1 MILQALVRYYETLLK
16 QGKIEKQGWTKE
28 NVSDKLI
35 LNERGELIG
44 VLSVRKSEIRKNKE
58 VNIDI
63 KLTVPEHQGR
73 TSGIRAYFLC
83 DKLSYLLGLVDEKQI
98 IENVE
103 KDFST
108 NLSEEQKK
116 DAIQKAIQKGKNQAL
131 KEFEASREL
140 HHKVLDGCNNPVAK
154 AILSFFDHWD
164 PSIGF
169 NHTVIQ
175 QNKNELLQSS
185 NLVFQVNEFD
195 AIKEE
200 EIKNCWIHREDKNKV
215 LGSCLVTG
223 KNNVPIAVTH
233 PKVKGVKGALQ
244 NGASIVSFNT
254 PAVESFG
261 HADDQGLNAPVSEY
275 AAFAYTTALNQL
287 IREGNSLL
295 CGDTTVVFWAQSGEP
310 LYQQVYLGF
319 LDPSGNGENK
329 EDTVKAVLEKILQGM
344 AADVDGITLSPD
356 EPFYV
361 LGLAPNAARLSVR
374 FFWQNTFGVT
384 LKHLQNHQDRLKIV
398 RPAWEKD
405 RGAYLPLWRLLKE
418 SVNPKATKKQ
428 ALPLLAGS
436 LLRSILQDAPYPE
449 AMYQQFLLLIRAESG
464 KVKISYP
471 RAAFV
476 KAYLLKN
483 HQEKWGGKITMNVNE
498 NCKAVPYVLG
508 RMFAVLERLQRNSSE
523 SEVKTTIKDL
533 YFNAACATPGAVFPV
548 LLKLA
553 NAHLKKLG
561 RTNKGLAVNTQ
572 KKLGSLMEKIPMPDE
587 GNPIPVRQTLDEQG
601 MFILG
606 YYQENQANFTKKEE
620 QA

>member
-16 QGKIEKQGWTKE
+16 QGKVEEPGWSAAK
-28 NVSDKLI
+28 VSAEIQLDEEGKLLGI
-35 LNERGELIG
+35 LSLQNEVQRGKKT
-44 VLSVRKSEIRKNKE
+44 VLT
-58 VNIDI
+58 DP
-63 KLTVPEHQGR
+63 LLQVPEVFKR
-73 TSGIRAYFLC
+73 SSGVRPNFLYDGSSYFF
-83 DKLSYLLGLVDEKQI
+83 GVD
-98 IENVE
+98 
-103 KDFST
+103 S
-108 NLSEEQKK
+108 
-116 DAIQKAIQKGKNQAL
+116 KGKPKRSIQC
-131 KEFEASREL
+131 FEAARTF
-140 HHKVLDGCNNPVAK
+140 HHQLLDGCDSPVAQGVLKFFDSWQPDKAEENPV
-154 AILSFFDHWD
+154 F
-164 PSIGF
+164 
-169 NHTVIQ
+169 Q
-175 QNKNELLQSS
+175 QNRDAIVGASG
-185 NLVFQVNEFD
+185 LVFAVNGQEAQQD
-195 AIKEE
+195 PEIRRRWMDYKKEGGGE
-200 EIKNCWIHREDKNKV
+200 NSEK
-215 LGSCLVTG
+215 GQCLVTG
-223 KNNVPIAVTH
+223 KVAEIALTH
-233 PKVKGVKGALQ
+233 PNIKGVRDAQSSGAAL
-244 NGASIVSFNT
+244 VSFNA
-254 PAVESFG
+254 PSLESFG
-261 HADDQGLNAPVSEY
+261 HVEDQGLNAPVSEY

-295 CGDTTVVFWAQSGEP
+295 CGDTTVVFWAQSAEP
-310 LYQQVYLGF
+310 LYQQVYMNF
-319 LDPSGNGENK
+319 LNPSGTGENR
-329 EDTVKAVLEKILQGM
+329 EQTVKAMLEKILQGV

-398 RPAWEKD
+398 RPAWEKE

-418 SVNPKATKKQ
+418 SVNPNATKKQ

-449 AMYQQFLLLIRAESG
+449 AMYRQFLLRIKAESG
-464 KVKISYP
+464 DAKISYP

-483 HQEKWGGKITMNVNE
+483 HQEKWGGEITMNVNE

-508 RMFAVLERLQRNSSE
+508 RLFAVLEGLQQDSSE
-523 SEVKTTIKDL
+523 VSATIKDR

-553 NAHLKKLG
+553 NAHLNKLG

-572 KKLGSLMEKIPMPDE
+572 KKLGSLMEKITMPDE
-587 GNPIPVRQTLDEQG
+587 GNPIPGRLTLDEQG

-606 YYQENQANFTKKEE
+606 YYQETQARYTKKEE

>member
-1 MILQALVRYYETLLK
+1 MILQALVKYYETLLK
-16 QGKIEKQGWTKE
+16 QGKVEEPGWSAAK
-28 NVSDKLI
+28 VSAEIQLDEEGKLLGI
-35 LNERGELIG
+35 LSLQNEVQRG
-44 VLSVRKSEIRKNKE
+44 RKTA
-58 VNIDI
+58 
-63 KLTVPEHQGR
+63 LTDPLLQVPEVFKR
-73 TSGIRAYFLC
+73 SSGVRPNFLYDGSSYFF
-83 DKLSYLLGLVDEKQI
+83 GVDNKG
-98 IENVE
+98 NT
-103 KDFST
+103 KRS
-108 NLSEEQKK
+108 
-116 DAIQKAIQKGKNQAL
+116 IQC
-131 KEFEASREL
+131 FEAARTF
-140 HHKVLDGCNNPVAK
+140 HHQLLDGCDSPVAQGVLKFFDSWQPDKAEENPV
-154 AILSFFDHWD
+154 F
-164 PSIGF
+164 
-169 NHTVIQ
+169 Q
-175 QNKNELLQSS
+175 QNRDAIVGASG
-185 NLVFQVNEFD
+185 LVFAVNGQEAQKD
-195 AIKEE
+195 PEIRRRWMDYKKEGGGE
-200 EIKNCWIHREDKNKV
+200 NSEK
-215 LGSCLVTG
+215 GQCLVTG
-223 KNNVPIAVTH
+223 KVAEIALTH
-233 PKVKGVKGALQ
+233 PNIKGVRDSQSMGAAL
-244 NGASIVSFNT
+244 VSFN
-254 PAVESFG
+254 AKSVESFG
-261 HADDQGLNAPVSEY
+261 HDGEQGMNAPVSEY

-287 IREGNSLL
+287 LRDGNSIF
-295 CGDTTVVFWAQSGEP
+295 CGDTTVVFWAQSAEP
-310 LYQQVYLGF
+310 LYQQVYMNF
-319 LDPSGNGENK
+319 LNPSGTGENK

-418 SVNPKATKKQ
+418 SVNPNATKKQ

-449 AMYQQFLLLIRAESG
+449 AMYRQFLLRIKAESG
-464 KVKISYP
+464 DAKISYP

-483 HQEKWGGKITMNVNE
+483 HQEKWGGEITMNVNE

-508 RMFAVLERLQRNSSE
+508 RMFAVLEGLQQDSSE
-523 SEVKTTIKDL
+523 VSATIKDR

-553 NAHLKKLG
+553 NAHLNKLG

-572 KKLGSLMEKIPMPDE
+572 KKLGSLMEKITMPDE
-587 GNPIPVRQTLDEQG
+587 GNPIPGRLTLDEQG

-606 YYQENQANFTKKEE
+606 YYQETQARYTKKEE

>member
-1 MILQALVRYYETLLK
+1 MILQALVKYYETLLK
-16 QGKIEKQGWTKE
+16 QGKVEEPGWSAAK
-28 NVSDKLI
+28 VSAEIQLDEEGKLLGI
-35 LNERGELIG
+35 LSLQNEVQRGKKT
-44 VLSVRKSEIRKNKE
+44 VLT
-58 VNIDI
+58 DP
-63 KLTVPEHQGR
+63 LLQVPEVFKR
-73 TSGIRAYFLC
+73 SSGVRPNFLYDGSSYFF
-83 DKLSYLLGLVDEKQI
+83 GVD
-98 IENVE
+98 
-103 KDFST
+103 S
-108 NLSEEQKK
+108 
-116 DAIQKAIQKGKNQAL
+116 KGKPKRSIQC
-131 KEFEASREL
+131 FEAARTF
-140 HHKVLDGCNNPVAK
+140 HHQLLDGCDSPVAQGVLKFFDSWQPDKAEENPV
-154 AILSFFDHWD
+154 F
-164 PSIGF
+164 
-169 NHTVIQ
+169 Q
-175 QNKNELLQSS
+175 QNRDAIVGASGLVFAVNGQEAQQDPEIRRRWMDYKNEGGGENSEKGQ
-185 NLVFQVNEFD
+185 
-195 AIKEE
+195 
-200 EIKNCWIHREDKNKV
+200 
-215 LGSCLVTG
+215 CLVTG
-223 KNNVPIAVTH
+223 KVAEIALTH
-233 PKVKGVKGALQ
+233 PNIKGVRDAQSSGAAL
-244 NGASIVSFNT
+244 VSFNA
-254 PAVESFG
+254 PSLESFG

-295 CGDTTVVFWAQSGEP
+295 CGDTTVVFWAQSAEP
-310 LYQQVYLGF
+310 LYQQVYMNF
-319 LDPSGNGENK
+319 LNPSGTGENR
-329 EDTVKAVLEKILQGM
+329 EQTVKAVLEKILQGV

-418 SVNPKATKKQ
+418 SVNPNATKKQ

-449 AMYQQFLLLIRAESG
+449 AMYRQFLLRIKAESG
-464 KVKISYP
+464 DAKISYP
-471 RAAFV
+471 RGAFV

-483 HQEKWGGKITMNVNE
+483 HQEKWGGEITMNVNE

-508 RMFAVLERLQRNSSE
+508 RLFAVLEGLQQDSSE
-523 SEVKTTIKDL
+523 VSATIKDR

-553 NAHLKKLG
+553 NAHLNKLG

-572 KKLGSLMEKIPMPDE
+572 KKLGSLMEKITMPDE
-587 GNPIPVRQTLDEQG
+587 GNPIPGRLTLDEQG

-606 YYQENQANFTKKEE
+606 YYQETQARYTKKEE

>member
-1 MILQALVRYYETLLK
+1 MILQALVKYYETLLK
-16 QGKIEKQGWTKE
+16 QGKVEEPGWSAAK
-28 NVSDKLI
+28 VSAEIQLDEEGKLLGI
-35 LNERGELIG
+35 LSLQNEVQRGKKT
-44 VLSVRKSEIRKNKE
+44 VLT
-58 VNIDI
+58 DP
-63 KLTVPEHQGR
+63 LLQVPEVFKR
-73 TSGIRAYFLC
+73 SSGVRPNFLYDGSSYFF
-83 DKLSYLLGLVDEKQI
+83 GVD
-98 IENVE
+98 
-103 KDFST
+103 S
-108 NLSEEQKK
+108 
-116 DAIQKAIQKGKNQAL
+116 KGKPKRSIQC
-131 KEFEASREL
+131 FEAARTF
-140 HHKVLDGCNNPVAK
+140 HHQLLDGCDSPVAQGVLKFFDSWQPDKAEENPV
-154 AILSFFDHWD
+154 F
-164 PSIGF
+164 
-169 NHTVIQ
+169 Q
-175 QNKNELLQSS
+175 QNRDAIVGASGLVFAVNGQEAQQDPEIRRRWMDYKNEGGGENSEKGQ
-185 NLVFQVNEFD
+185 
-195 AIKEE
+195 
-200 EIKNCWIHREDKNKV
+200 
-215 LGSCLVTG
+215 CLVTG
-223 KNNVPIAVTH
+223 KVAEIALTH
-233 PKVKGVKGALQ
+233 PNIKGVRDAQSSGAAL
-244 NGASIVSFNT
+244 VSFNA
-254 PAVESFG
+254 PSLESFG

-295 CGDTTVVFWAQSGEP
+295 CGDTTVVFWTQSAEP
-310 LYQQVYLGF
+310 LYQQVYMNF
-319 LDPSGNGENK
+319 LNPSGTGENR
-329 EDTVKAVLEKILQGM
+329 EQTVKAVLEKILQGV

-418 SVNPKATKKQ
+418 SVNPNATKKQ

-449 AMYQQFLLLIRAESG
+449 AMYRQFLLRIKAESG
-464 KVKISYP
+464 DAKISYP
-471 RAAFV
+471 RGAFV

-483 HQEKWGGKITMNVNE
+483 HQEKWGGEITMNVNE

-508 RMFAVLERLQRNSSE
+508 RLFAVLEGLQQDSSE
-523 SEVKTTIKDL
+523 VSATIKDR

-553 NAHLKKLG
+553 NAHLNKLG

-572 KKLGSLMEKIPMPDE
+572 KKLGSLMEKITMPDE
-587 GNPIPVRQTLDEQG
+587 GNPIPGRLTLDEQG

-606 YYQENQANFTKKEE
+606 YYQETQARYTKKEE

>member
-16 QGKIEKQGWTKE
+16 QGKVEEQGWSAAK
-28 NVSDKLI
+28 VSAEIQLDEEGKLLGI
-35 LNERGELIG
+35 LSLQNEVQRGKKT
-44 VLSVRKSEIRKNKE
+44 VLT
-58 VNIDI
+58 DP
-63 KLTVPEHQGR
+63 LLQVPEVFKR
-73 TSGIRAYFLC
+73 SSGVRPNFLYDGSSYFF
-83 DKLSYLLGLVDEKQI
+83 GVD
-98 IENVE
+98 
-103 KDFST
+103 S
-108 NLSEEQKK
+108 
-116 DAIQKAIQKGKNQAL
+116 KGKPKRSIQC
-131 KEFEASREL
+131 FEAARTF
-140 HHKVLDGCNNPVAK
+140 HHQLLDGCDSPVAQGVLKFFDSWQPDKAEENPV
-154 AILSFFDHWD
+154 F
-164 PSIGF
+164 
-169 NHTVIQ
+169 Q
-175 QNKNELLQSS
+175 QNRDAIVGASGLVFAVNGQEAQQDPEIRRRWMDYKNEGGGENSEKGQ
-185 NLVFQVNEFD
+185 
-195 AIKEE
+195 
-200 EIKNCWIHREDKNKV
+200 
-215 LGSCLVTG
+215 CLVTG
-223 KNNVPIAVTH
+223 KVAEIALTH
-233 PKVKGVKGALQ
+233 PNIKNVRGAQ
-244 NGASIVSFNT
+244 SSGAALVSFNA
-254 PAVESFG
+254 PSVESFG
-261 HADDQGLNAPVSEY
+261 HEEDQGLNAPVSEY

-295 CGDTTVVFWAQSGEP
+295 CGDTTVVFWAQSAEP
-310 LYQQVYLGF
+310 LYQQVYMNF
-319 LDPSGNGENK
+319 LNPSGTGENR
-329 EDTVKAVLEKILQGM
+329 EQTVKAVLEKILQGV

-418 SVNPKATKKQ
+418 SVNPNATKKQ

-449 AMYQQFLLLIRAESG
+449 AMYRQFLLRIKAESG
-464 KVKISYP
+464 DAKISYP

-483 HQEKWGGKITMNVNE
+483 HQEKWGGEITMNVNE

-508 RMFAVLERLQRNSSE
+508 RMFAVLEGLQQDSSE
-523 SEVKTTIKDL
+523 VSATIKDR

-553 NAHLKKLG
+553 NAHLNKLG

-572 KKLGSLMEKIPMPDE
+572 KKLGSLMEKITMPDE
-587 GNPIPVRQTLDEQG
+587 GNPIPGRLTLDEQG

-606 YYQENQANFTKKEE
+606 YYQETQARYTKKEE

>member
-1 MILQALVRYYETLLK
+1 MILQALVKYYETLLK
-16 QGKIEKQGWTKE
+16 QGKVEEPGWSVAK
-28 NVSDKLI
+28 VSAEIQLDEEGKLLGI
-35 LNERGELIG
+35 LSLQNEVQRG
-44 VLSVRKSEIRKNKE
+44 RKTA
-58 VNIDI
+58 
-63 KLTVPEHQGR
+63 LTDPLLQVPEVFKR
-73 TSGIRAYFLC
+73 SSGVRPNFLYDGSSYFF
-83 DKLSYLLGLVDEKQI
+83 GVDNKG
-98 IENVE
+98 NP
-103 KDFST
+103 KRS
-108 NLSEEQKK
+108 
-116 DAIQKAIQKGKNQAL
+116 IQC
-131 KEFEASREL
+131 FEAARTF
-140 HHKVLDGCNNPVAK
+140 HHQLLDGCDSPVAQGVLKFFDSWQPDKAEENPV
-154 AILSFFDHWD
+154 F
-164 PSIGF
+164 
-169 NHTVIQ
+169 Q
-175 QNKNELLQSS
+175 QNRDAIVGASG
-185 NLVFQVNEFD
+185 LVFAVNGQEAQQD
-195 AIKEE
+195 PEIRRRWMDYKKEGGGE
-200 EIKNCWIHREDKNKV
+200 NSEK
-215 LGSCLVTG
+215 GQCLVTG
-223 KNNVPIAVTH
+223 KVAEIALTH
-233 PKVKGVKGALQ
+233 PNIKGVRDAQSSGAAL
-244 NGASIVSFNT
+244 VSFNA
-254 PAVESFG
+254 PSVESFG
-261 HADDQGLNAPVSEY
+261 HEEDQGLNAPVSEY

-319 LDPSGNGENK
+319 LNPSGNGENK

-398 RPAWEKD
+398 RPAWEKN

-418 SVNPKATKKQ
+418 SVNPNATKKQ

-449 AMYQQFLLLIRAESG
+449 AMYRQFLLRIKAESG
-464 KVKISYP
+464 DAKISYP

-483 HQEKWGGKITMNVNE
+483 HQEKWGGEITMNVNE

-508 RMFAVLERLQRNSSE
+508 RMFAVLEGLQQDSSE
-523 SEVKTTIKDL
+523 VSATIKDR

-553 NAHLKKLG
+553 NAHLNKLG

-572 KKLGSLMEKIPMPDE
+572 KKLGSLMEKITMPDE
-587 GNPIPVRQTLDEQG
+587 GNPIPGRLTLDEQG

-606 YYQENQANFTKKEE
+606 YYQETQARYTKKEE

>member
-1 MILQALVRYYETLLK
+1 MILQALVKYYETLLK
-16 QGKIEKQGWTKE
+16 QGKVEEPGWSAAK
-28 NVSDKLI
+28 VSAEIQLDEEGKLLGI
-35 LNERGELIG
+35 LSLQNEVQRG
-44 VLSVRKSEIRKNKE
+44 RKTA
-58 VNIDI
+58 
-63 KLTVPEHQGR
+63 LTDPLLQVPEVFKR
-73 TSGIRAYFLC
+73 SSGVRPNFLYDGSSYFF
-83 DKLSYLLGLVDEKQI
+83 GVDNKG
-98 IENVE
+98 NP
-103 KDFST
+103 KRS
-108 NLSEEQKK
+108 
-116 DAIQKAIQKGKNQAL
+116 IQC
-131 KEFEASREL
+131 FEAARTF
-140 HHKVLDGCNNPVAK
+140 HHQLLDGCDSPVAQGVLKFFDSWQPDKAEENPV
-154 AILSFFDHWD
+154 F
-164 PSIGF
+164 
-169 NHTVIQ
+169 Q
-175 QNKNELLQSS
+175 QNRDAIVGASG
-185 NLVFQVNEFD
+185 LVFAVNGQEAQQNPEIRRRWMD
-195 AIKEE
+195 YKKEGGGE
-200 EIKNCWIHREDKNKV
+200 NSEK
-215 LGSCLVTG
+215 GQCLVTG
-223 KNNVPIAVTH
+223 KVAEIALTH
-233 PKVKGVKGALQ
+233 PNIKGVRDSQSMGAAL
-244 NGASIVSFNT
+244 VSFN
-254 PAVESFG
+254 AKSVESFG
-261 HADDQGLNAPVSEY
+261 HDGEQGMNAPVSEY

-287 IREGNSLL
+287 LRDGNSIF
-295 CGDTTVVFWAQSGEP
+295 CGDTTVVFWAQSAEP
-310 LYQQVYLGF
+310 LYQQVYMNF
-319 LDPSGNGENK
+319 LNPSGTGENK

-418 SVNPKATKKQ
+418 SVNPNATKKQ

-449 AMYQQFLLLIRAESG
+449 AMYRQFLLRIKAESG
-464 KVKISYP
+464 DAKISYP

-483 HQEKWGGKITMNVNE
+483 HQEKWGGEITMNVNE

-508 RMFAVLERLQRNSSE
+508 RMFAVLEGLQQDSSE
-523 SEVKTTIKDL
+523 VSATIKDR

-553 NAHLKKLG
+553 NAHLNKLG

-572 KKLGSLMEKIPMPDE
+572 KKLGSLMEKITMPDE
-587 GNPIPVRQTLDEQG
+587 GNPIPGRLTLDEQG

-606 YYQENQANFTKKEE
+606 YYQETQARYTKKEE